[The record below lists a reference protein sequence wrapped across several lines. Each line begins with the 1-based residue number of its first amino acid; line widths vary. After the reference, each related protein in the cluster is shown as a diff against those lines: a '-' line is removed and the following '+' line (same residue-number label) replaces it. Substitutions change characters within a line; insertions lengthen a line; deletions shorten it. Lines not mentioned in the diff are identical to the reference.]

1 MLPGIDSLRWTDRD
15 RCKAVTWIVSLAI
28 IASCSS
34 AARAGEWFEE
44 CGESDWLTR
53 DRLLGDVGG
62 VRPAAAEHGVDAWTE
77 ATLFYQGTTSGGRQQ
92 AFQFGGRNDY
102 FAKVDGEKAFGR
114 QGLFLDIHGETRYGE
129 DVSGLTGAIVPS
141 TMAMNLPAPGETISG
156 LTGFKV
162 TQAFSESFA
171 VFGGKLNLL
180 DGYLLNYGSGRGV
193 DRFQNGALV
202 FNTALARTAPYS
214 SLGFGAVVLDEGEPV
229 LTLLVLDAVNH
240 STNSVLDDPFDQG
253 AVILGEGRVRTSFF
267 GKPGHQIVGATWSSR
282 QYTSI
287 ADTPLLLLPPEVKA
301 VPGRESGSWSFY
313 YNFDQTLWVNEDDPT
328 RTFGVFGQ
336 TGIADDSTSPLEWT
350 ISFGVSGN
358 VPWEVRPQDE
368 FGVGYYYLE
377 GSSDLR
383 DSLAPFVTLG
393 DGQGVELFYK
403 INATKWMAIT
413 PSIQWIQSGIEAFD
427 DAVVVG
433 LRGKLTF

>member
-28 IASCSS
+28 IASCSL

-102 FAKVDGEKAFGR
+102 FAKVDGENAFGR

-350 ISFGVSGN
+350 VSFGVSGN

>member
-1 MLPGIDSLRWTDRD
+1 MRPGNDALCRTHHD
-15 RCKAVTWIVSLAI
+15 RCLAVTWIVSLAI
-28 IASCSS
+28 LASCTSI
-34 AARAGEWFEE
+34 ARAGDWLEE

-62 VRPAAAEHGVDAWTE
+62 VRPLAAEHGVDARTE
-77 ATLFYQGTTSGGRQQ
+77 ATLFYQGTVSGGRQQ
-92 AFQFGGRNDY
+92 AFQFGGHNDY
-102 FAKVDGEKAFGR
+102 FINVDGQKAFGR
-114 QGLFLDIHGETRYGE
+114 QGLFLEVHGETRYGE

-141 TMAMNLPAPGETISG
+141 TLAMGLPGSGDTVSG

-162 TQAFSESFA
+162 TQALSESFA

-180 DGYLLNYGSGRGV
+180 DGYLLNYGSGRGI
-193 DRFQNGALV
+193 DRFQNAALV

-214 SLGFGAVVLDEGEPV
+214 SLGFGAAVLAEGEPV

-240 STNSVLDDPFDQG
+240 STNSALDDPFDQG

-267 GKPGHQIVGATWSSR
+267 GKPGHQIVGASWSSR
-282 QYTSI
+282 EYTAI
-287 ADTPLLLLPPEVKA
+287 ADTPLLLLPPEVNA
-301 VPGRESGSWSFY
+301 VPGRESGSWAFY
-313 YNFDQTLWVNEDDPT
+313 YNFDQTLWVNENDPS

-350 ISFGVSGN
+350 VSFGVSGN
-358 VPWEVRPQDE
+358 VPWDVRPQDE
-368 FGVGYYYLE
+368 FGLGYYYLG
-377 GSSDLR
+377 GSSDLQ
-383 DSLAPFVTLG
+383 DSLSPLVTLG

-413 PSIQWIQSGIEAFD
+413 PSIQWIQSGLEAFD
-427 DAVVVG
+427 DAVVIG

>member
-1 MLPGIDSLRWTDRD
+1 
-15 RCKAVTWIVSLAI
+15 
-28 IASCSS
+28 
-34 AARAGEWFEE
+34 
-44 CGESDWLTR
+44 
-53 DRLLGDVGG
+53 
-62 VRPAAAEHGVDAWTE
+62 
-77 ATLFYQGTTSGGRQQ
+77 
-92 AFQFGGRNDY
+92 
-102 FAKVDGEKAFGR
+102 
-114 QGLFLDIHGETRYGE
+114 
-129 DVSGLTGAIVPS
+129 
-141 TMAMNLPAPGETISG
+141 

-214 SLGFGAVVLDEGEPV
+214 TLGFGAAVLAEGEPV

-240 STNSVLDDPFDQG
+240 STDSVFDEPFDQG
-253 AVILGEGRVRTSFF
+253 VTILGEGRVRTSLL
-267 GKPGHQIVGATWSSR
+267 GMPGHQILGATWSSR
-282 QYTSI
+282 QYTAI
-287 ADTPLLLLPPEVKA
+287 ADTPFLLLPPEVSTI
-301 VPGRESGSWSFY
+301 PGRESGSWAFY

-336 TGIADDSTSPLEWT
+336 TGIADDTTSPLHWT
-350 ISFGVSGN
+350 VSFGVSGN
-358 VPWEVRPQDE
+358 VPWDVRPQDE
-368 FGVGYYYLE
+368 FGLGYYYLG
-377 GSSDLR
+377 GSSDLQNAL
-383 DSLAPFVTLG
+383 SPLVTLG

-413 PSIQWIQSGIEAFD
+413 PSIQWIQSGLEAFD